1 MTKKKIVKKTGGDKS
16 SLAQLL
22 NSGLF
27 GVLGMGAS
35 SLMPKS
41 PAKKTIK
48 TKNK

>member
-1 MTKKKIVKKTGGDKS
+1 MAKKKVVKKTGGEKS
-16 SLAQLL
+16 TLAQLL

-41 PAKKTIK
+41 PVKKTIK
-48 TKNK
+48 TKN

>member
-1 MTKKKIVKKTGGDKS
+1 MTKKKIVKKSGGEKS

-41 PAKKTIK
+41 PVKKTI
-48 TKNK
+48 TNKKK